1 MNGLAMIRKHVA
13 RLRLARIKSQHWGA
27 ARAVP
32 MDNVNRSRA
41 QSLLAGMTFRDG
53 SSNPGPLTLP
63 QAADVLAWATARIL

>member
-1 MNGLAMIRKHVA
+1 MNGRSVIRKHTTL
-13 RLRLARIKSQHWGA
+13 LRLARIKSRHWDA

-63 QAADVLAWATARIL
+63 QAADVLAWATTRIL